1 MRVVGGRAGLGG
13 EGEGG
18 GDFLPKFHD
27 ISFVHISHIAQGFLY
42 AYHMKFLLA

>member
-13 EGEGG
+13 GGGG

-27 ISFVHISHIAQGFLY
+27 IKVLFILAT
-42 AYHMKFLLA
+42 LLKVFFTPTI

>member
-27 ISFVHISHIAQGFLY
+27 IKVLFILAT
-42 AYHMKFLLA
+42 LLKVFFTPTI